1 MLRKVEYNAPVTLTF
16 ALVSLAVLVLGIFTN
31 NRFTWLLFSVHRGSP
46 ADPLFYL
53 RLFGHVLGHAGWEHY
68 FGNFMLILLVGP
80 ILEDRY
86 GGRTLLMMMAAT
98 ALITGLF
105 HVALFDTTVLGA
117 SGIVFMMI
125 MLSAFVNFREGH
137 IPLTVIL
144 VAVIYIGREVYQGLF
159 TADDVSQFSHIAGG
173 LCGCVFGFVARGR
186 GGRR

>member
-1 MLRKVEYNAPVTLTF
+1 MIRKIEYNAPVTLTF
-16 ALVSLAVLVLGIFTN
+16 ALVSLAVLVLGLFTS
-31 NRFTWLLFSVHRGSP
+31 NRFTWLLFSVHRSNP
-46 ADPLFYL
+46 ADPFFYL

-68 FGNFMLILLVGP
+68 FSNFMLILLVGP

-86 GGRTLLMMMAAT
+86 GSRTLLMMMAAT
-98 ALITGLF
+98 ALITSLF

-137 IPLTVIL
+137 IPLTVVL

-159 TADDVSQFSHIAGG
+159 TADDVSQFSHIVGG
-173 LCGCVFGFVARGR
+173 LTGCVFGFVARGR